1 MRKQLDVFPAIVKVI
16 SPGALSDLSLANV
29 TGDLPQGTRKL
40 DRCRVAIVNDTILI
54 AVDSP
59 EGPKLVFREKVVE
72 MINEKGL
79 DRVKTESGK
88 MLAFVKDTNCG
99 CGSRLRSWNPFG
111 NVVSST
117 EDPNGLV

>member
-16 SPGALSDLSLANV
+16 SPGSLSDLSLVTV

>member
-16 SPGALSDLSLANV
+16 SPGALSDLSGASV
-29 TGDLPQGTRKL
+29 TGELPQGTRRL
-40 DRCRVAIVNDTILI
+40 DRCRVVVFNGVIVI

-59 EGPKLVFREKVVE
+59 EGPQLVFREKVVE

-88 MLAFVKDTNCG
+88 MLAFSKDNNCG

-111 NVVSST
+111 GIVTST
-117 EDPNGLV
+117 EDPSA

>member
-1 MRKQLDVFPAIVKVI
+1 MRKQLDVFPALVKVI
-16 SPGALSDLSLANV
+16 PPGSLSDLSQVNV

-40 DRCRVAIVNDTILI
+40 DRCRVVIINNTIAI

-59 EGPKLVFREKVVE
+59 EGPQLVFREKVVE

-88 MLAFVKDTNCG
+88 MLAFVRDTNCG

-111 NVVSST
+111 NIVSST

>member
-1 MRKQLDVFPAIVKVI
+1 MRRQLDVFPAIVKVI
-16 SPGALSDLSLANV
+16 SPDSLSDLSLANV
-29 TGDLPQGTRKL
+29 KGDMPQGTRKL
-40 DRCRVAIVNDTILI
+40 DRCRVVVLNETIVI

-59 EGPKLVFREKVVE
+59 EGPQLVFRERVVE

-88 MLAFVKDTNCG
+88 MLAFAKDTNCG

-111 NVVSST
+111 SIVAST
-117 EDPNGLV
+117 EDPSGII